1 MSQTVAVVPGQRSRV
16 QSPVLSTFIC
26 EAAGLE
32 RDQLG
37 PERTNEILRLKS
49 CGSGLEVEI
58 NGQSAYLVD
67 YYTYNSRATDGDPP
81 YHVGFSY
88 LLPSVLR
95 SSEGQVIVPITSVKH
110 RPIGQLTVL
119 TSLVLTSL
127 VLTSLA
133 LTSLAL
139 TSLVLTSLV
148 LTSLVITSLALTS
161 LALTST
167 LRLRQDHSRSDSKPS
182 TRRGFLGTL
191 SEYPYRGTLLSG
203 QLRLL
208 HKFMSSVEYVVVRP
222 IPDMDCDMSVSYS
235 RVWKESWAGLDVG
248 HRGSGTSFKGQ
259 PNQCA
264 EIRENT
270 IASLKKAASSGADLV
285 EFDVQLSKDLVP
297 VLYHDFHVC
306 IAMKR
311 KKQLEEPDM
320 LELPLKDL
328 TLNQLHLLKGEPVKF
343 WEFPNFQNVLT
354 LSDNSRKWED
364 KARQRDNVS
373 NGCLVGMS
381 ASPVRVTHDLCVCL
395 SQGNS
400 TLSGLSKVFHFCQL
414 SFCGVRLSPSHFAA
428 CVLRLAPLDHSAKLV
443 SAFPRSAWPVYH
455 LAERSSNRVFSNE
468 DEDEHQPFPTL
479 QQALETLDPHTGFNI
494 EIKWNMQLQDGTYE
508 VYHPFD
514 LNMYLDTVLK
524 VVLRHAGT
532 RKIVFSCFHP
542 DVCTMIRL
550 KQNKYPVM
558 FLTQGVTDKYPP
570 YQDPRAQ
577 SIPMAVHHAKATD
590 ILGIN
595 VHTEDILRDPSQ
607 VKLVLDSGLILFC
620 WGDDNNDMDTIQH
633 LKKLGLHGI
642 IYDKIDQVSRKEVKE
657 SIFLVEA
664 REAQRELM
672 KVAENPSDTPV
683 TSVFPPMNYTF
694 NLEAARESL
703 KTMST
708 SSFLSDVRPD
718 DHQERAPSNGNS

>member
-1 MSQTVAVVPGQRSRV
+1 MVSIFIEAKCRQLPSVFPLDIGQPRLGCHTGGLESSSRLSKPVTSRQITPDRGTVANDQGGVSSHNLKNSRPTRSSTSPRIPGASLRGDISDFVELTAEEQLIKAVEHERAGSAMNEEDRTFHLQNQFGNACTSDDFVIFNISVLFPETVDLRMLNIEEVKAHLCGGRV
-16 QSPVLSTFIC
+16 ENHLGKTTSSKPDRDSNLDLPVL
-26 EAAGLE
+26 
-32 RDQLG
+32 
-37 PERTNEILRLKS
+37 
-49 CGSGLEVEI
+49 GSLAQHETSMLANYAIE
-58 NGQSAYLVD
+58 AYLVD

-110 RPIGQLTVL
+110 RPIGQLT
-119 TSLVLTSL
+119 
-127 VLTSLA
+127 
-133 LTSLAL
+133 
-139 TSLVLTSLV
+139 
-148 LTSLVITSLALTS
+148 
-161 LALTST
+161 
-167 LRLRQDHSRSDSKPS
+167 
-182 TRRGFLGTL
+182 
-191 SEYPYRGTLLSG
+191 
-203 QLRLL
+203 
-208 HKFMSSVEYVVVRP
+208 VEYVVVRP

-328 TLNQLHLLKGEPVKF
+328 TLNQLHLLK
-343 WEFPNFQNVLT
+343 
-354 LSDNSRKWED
+354 
-364 KARQRDNVS
+364 
-373 NGCLVGMS
+373 
-381 ASPVRVTHDLCVCL
+381 
-395 SQGNS
+395 
-400 TLSGLSKVFHFCQL
+400 
-414 SFCGVRLSPSHFAA
+414 
-428 CVLRLAPLDHSAKLV
+428 
-443 SAFPRSAWPVYH
+443 VYH

-468 DEDEHQPFPTL
+468 DEDDHQPFPTL

-672 KVAENPSDTPV
+672 KVAENPSETPV

-708 SSFLSDVRPD
+708 SSFLSDVQPD
-718 DHQERAPSNGNS
+718 DDQKRTPCNGNS